1 MITRLSKIARLPATI
16 REQLNRRL
24 HDGKLSNNILPWVN
38 SLPETK
44 EVLAEIFNSK
54 PITHQN
60 LSEWRRAG
68 YQDWIFHQQRLEWNG
83 RLAEE
88 EAEITKQNRC
98 EDGYEATGF
107 RFLYEISQALK
118 SLQEIKNNDK
128 RFDRLQTLT
137 REFAR
142 LQNAFN
148 WSRRVGLEFDK
159 HNASGTGVSP
169 VSSYSHRRDA
179 RATNQTELEPASPL
193 PEIEDRAAL
202 PNAGAA
208 SVLASRTPP
217 ETNAPNLTKVAAEST
232 TPQPPSLAA
241 PKPSENGMPGALPDA
256 PRNSESSDHRAS
268 SAIAPLEHNS
278 LTLKPL
284 NSSTPPSSQPIPA
297 LAPTTQPLTSN
308 SDLPTP
314 DPQPPRPY
322 KLHSIP
328 IRGRRF
334 VSIEG

>member
-1 MITRLSKIARLPATI
+1 MTPTRLSKIARLPANI

-24 HDGKLSNNILPWVN
+24 HDGKLSKSILPWVN

-44 EVLAEIFNSK
+44 EVLAENFNSK

-68 YQDWIFHQQRLEWNG
+68 YQDWLFHQQRLEWNG

-193 PEIEDRAAL
+193 PEIEDRAAS
-202 PNAGAA
+202 PNADGA
-208 SVLASRTPP
+208 STPP
-217 ETNAPNLTKVAAEST
+217 ATNAPNLTKIAAPPET
-232 TPQPPSLAA
+232 ATPKPPSLAA
-241 PKPSENGMPGALPDA
+241 PKPREDEIPGALPDA
-256 PRNSESSDHRAS
+256 PRNSEPSDHRAS
-268 SAIAPLEHNS
+268 PALAPSDHNS

-297 LAPTTQPLTSN
+297 LALTTQPLNSN

-322 KLHSIP
+322 KVHSIP